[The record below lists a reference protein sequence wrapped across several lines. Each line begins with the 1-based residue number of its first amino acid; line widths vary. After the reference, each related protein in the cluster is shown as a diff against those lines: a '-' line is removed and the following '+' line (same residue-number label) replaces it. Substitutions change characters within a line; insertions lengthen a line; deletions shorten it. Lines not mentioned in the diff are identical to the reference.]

1 MRSLKVEVA
10 SIRLDGN
17 ESVKFLKFFWAN
29 GEVWVHVRK
38 GKSVEV
44 ELPVVPF
51 SVRIGTGKGKTAGIA
66 NFPEV
71 SNRTSRGC
79 LRSSVADGDNCLGEI
94 ELRYR
99 NTSVIEVAEITTPV
113 RGVCRDVSPIS
124 LSRGSSPGFDA
135 LSSLSLEL
143 VCEEELKLSSQK
155 IKY

>member
-10 SIRLDGN
+10 SIRLDRN
-17 ESVKFLKFFWAN
+17 ESVKFLKFFWAT
-29 GEVWVHVRK
+29 GEVWVHLRK

-66 NFPEV
+66 EFPEV
-71 SNRTSRGC
+71 SNRSSRGY
-79 LRSSVADGDNCLGEI
+79 LKSTVADGDSCLGEI
-94 ELRYR
+94 KLRYR

-113 RGVCRDVSPIS
+113 RGVCRDVSPMS
-124 LSRGSSPGFDA
+124 LSRSSSTGYDA
-135 LSSLSLEL
+135 LSSLSVEL